1 MSRARMSSAGVFL
14 VAATALAVPGA
25 AYAGGAPSKGGT
37 AESPFGALAGSQL
50 STKQLG
56 TTRGAGVG
64 NISIDSGNV
73 TNTLND
79 TASSTGTL
87 YGSVQGGAGW
97 GLATNLV
104 SSNQGIVNAVANS
117 GSNVMIN
124 QTMSVFVNAQ

>member
-79 TASSTGTL
+79 TASSTGHPVRL
-87 YGSVQGGAGW
+87 RPRRGGLGSR
-97 GLATNLV
+97 
-104 SSNQGIVNAVANS
+104 NQPR
-117 GSNVMIN
+117 
-124 QTMSVFVNAQ
+124 Q